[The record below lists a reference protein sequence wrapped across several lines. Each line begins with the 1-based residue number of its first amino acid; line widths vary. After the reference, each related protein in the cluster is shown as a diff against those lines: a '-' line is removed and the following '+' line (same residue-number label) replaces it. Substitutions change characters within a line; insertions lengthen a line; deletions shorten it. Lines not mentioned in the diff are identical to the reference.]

1 MIRLL
6 LLTWALYAGHSPAP
20 GPRHRHEVCPG
31 ATYFYE
37 RHHPKPA
44 WANKMV
50 VVCTIENHVF
60 LREAKE
66 KEHE

>member
-1 MIRLL
+1 MINLL
-6 LLTWALYAGHSPAP
+6 MIWTLHTNIHRAIPP
-20 GPRHRHEVCPG
+20 QTRHEVCPG

-50 VVCTIENHVF
+50 VVCVIGNHIF
-60 LREAKE
+60 LREK
-66 KEHE
+66 KR